1 MNWQRLER
9 WVTISFGVAAGIAV
23 IIQLTKRFAPE
34 VWFLHRLARDVADYL
49 DELGD
54 IGSGVIIVVFLSV
67 MGGSWVMTVLLRGIE
82 KLHEMRQE
90 RRRIREEGRMEGRKE
105 GRMEGR
111 EEGRREMLATLRSR
125 LMEMGHDP
133 DEILPLGEGES
144 EIDPFDY
151 G

>member
-1 MNWQRLER
+1 MNWHRLER
-9 WVTISFGVAAGIAV
+9 WVTVYFGVAAGIAV

-54 IGSGVIIVVFLSV
+54 IGSGAIIVVFLSV

-105 GRMEGR
+105 GR

-133 DEILPLGEGES
+133 DEILPLGEGKS
-144 EIDPFDY
+144 RPTPLTMGNLI
-151 G
+151 

>member
-67 MGGSWVMTVLLRGIE
+67 MGGSWVMTVLLRGLE

-90 RRRIREEGRMEGRKE
+90 RRRIREEGRMEGRK
-105 GRMEGR
+105 EGR

-133 DEILPLGEGES
+133 DEVLPLG
-144 EIDPFDY
+144 
-151 G
+151 